1 MSDKERNDF
10 REKIIKGLTLA
21 FQRLVEQTKKDDGEL
36 VFSKNGKIVTV
47 KARDLK

>member
-10 REKIIKGLTLA
+10 REKISRGLTLA
-21 FQRLVEQTKKDDGEL
+21 FQRLVERTKKEDGEL
-36 VFSKNGKIVTV
+36 VFSRGGKIVRV